1 VRALLIANDIDADPG
16 FIGHAL
22 RRRGYAFTELMR
34 EQHHEWVDEATGLVA
49 AHDLVL
55 ALGSGWSVCDPAL
68 AVPREAEERIVRAA
82 LETATP
88 FIGICYGAQVL
99 SEASGGAVERAP
111 EPEIGWCP
119 IDVAGDLREEAEV
132 LRGPWMQWHYDRC
145 LPPPAARILATS
157 PVAVQAFVLPSALG
171 VQFHPEVTEA
181 VVSQWSSGPDGTA
194 ELASLGVEPATLMA
208 DTRRNVTSG
217 QERCDR
223 IVEWFLRAVC
233 P

>member
-1 VRALLIANDIDADPG
+1 MRALLIANDVDADPG

-34 EQHHEWVDEATGLVA
+34 EQHHEWAHEAERLVA
-49 AHDLVL
+49 AHELVL
-55 ALGSGWSVCDPAL
+55 SLGSGWSVCDPAL
-68 AVPREAEERIVRAA
+68 AVPREAEECIVRAA
-82 LETATP
+82 LGASTP

-119 IDVAGDLREEAEV
+119 VEIAADLREEAEV

-145 LPPPAARILATS
+145 LPPPEARILATS

-208 DTRRNVTSG
+208 DTRSNVTSG

-223 IVEWFLRAVC
+223 IVDWFLRSVC
-233 P
+233 R

>member
-1 VRALLIANDIDADPG
+1 MRALLIANDVDADPG
-16 FIGHAL
+16 YIGHAL
-22 RRRGYAFTELMR
+22 RRRGYAFTELLR
-34 EQHHEWVDEATGLVA
+34 EQHREWADDA
-49 AHDLVL
+49 ARLAAEHQMVL
-55 ALGSGWSVCDPAL
+55 SLGSGWSVCDPELSA
-68 AVPREAEERIVRAA
+68 PREAEEGIVRAA
-82 LETATP
+82 LASGTP

-99 SEASGGAVERAP
+99 SEASGGGVERAP

-119 IDVAGDLREEAEV
+119 IEVTSDLREEFEV

-145 LPPPAARILATS
+145 LPPPEARILATS

-194 ELASLGVEPATLMA
+194 ELASLGVEPEALIA

-217 QERCDR
+217 QARCDR
-223 IVEWFLRAVC
+223 IVDWFLRAVC
-233 P
+233 A

>member
-1 VRALLIANDIDADPG
+1 MRALLIANDIDTDPG
-16 FIGHAL
+16 YIGHAL

-34 EQHHEWVDEATGLVA
+34 EQHREWAGDATRLVA
-49 AHDLVL
+49 EHQLVL
-55 ALGSGWSVCDPAL
+55 SLGSGWSVCDPAL
-68 AVPREAEERIVRAA
+68 TEPREAEESIVRAA
-82 LETATP
+82 LASKTP
-88 FIGICYGAQVL
+88 FVGICYGAQVL
-99 SEASGGAVERAP
+99 SEASGGGVERAP

-119 IDVAGDLREEAEV
+119 VEITSDLREESEV

-145 LPPPAARILATS
+145 LPPPGARILATS

-181 VVSQWSSGPDGTA
+181 VVAQWSSGPDGTA
-194 ELASLGVEPATLMA
+194 ELASLGVEREALIA

-233 P
+233 A